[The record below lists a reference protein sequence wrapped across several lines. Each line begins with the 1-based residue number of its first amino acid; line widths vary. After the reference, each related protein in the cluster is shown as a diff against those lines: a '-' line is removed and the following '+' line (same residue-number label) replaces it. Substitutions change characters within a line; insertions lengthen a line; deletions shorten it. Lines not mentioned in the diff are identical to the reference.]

1 MSVEQKKKISEN
13 RVGKCLGNQYARGH
27 KPNATSF
34 KKGVIPW
41 LKGKKHTDEVRK
53 KMVESRKKMSEET
66 RKNMLKNMSE
76 SHLGQI
82 PWNKGLGGY
91 LAGEKNGNWK
101 GGITP
106 VNNKIRGSLEYK
118 LWSDGV
124 WSRDGNCCQK
134 CKESGMEKLVAHHI
148 QNFAQ
153 HPELRFAID
162 NGRTFCKKC
171 HNWFHRIYSKKNNTR
186 EQIIDFLKQ

>member
-1 MSVEQKKKISEN
+1 MKKGEIMSVEQKKKISEN
-13 RVGKCLGNQYARGH
+13 RVGKCLGNQYARRH

-34 KKGVIPW
+34 KKVVIPW

-91 LAGEKNGNWK
+91 LAGEKKWK
-101 GGITP
+101 
-106 VNNKIRGSLEYK
+106 LER
-118 LWSDGV
+118 WDNS
-124 WSRDGNCCQK
+124 
-134 CKESGMEKLVAHHI
+134 CK
-148 QNFAQ
+148 
-153 HPELRFAID
+153 
-162 NGRTFCKKC
+162 
-171 HNWFHRIYSKKNNTR
+171 
-186 EQIIDFLKQ
+186 